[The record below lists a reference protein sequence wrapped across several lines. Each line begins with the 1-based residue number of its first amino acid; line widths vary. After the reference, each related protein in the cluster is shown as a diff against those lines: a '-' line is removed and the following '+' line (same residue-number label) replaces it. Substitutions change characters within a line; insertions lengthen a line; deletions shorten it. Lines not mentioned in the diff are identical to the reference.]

1 MSDANDILE
10 NVISDV
16 KLSRD
21 EWRTRAEAAEA
32 KLAAWAP
39 VVEAAIEFKAYLYK
53 NGDYAGWGPKFYGSE
68 VIESTKWARLLS
80 NLPPSPS
87 PNR

>member
-21 EWRTRAEAAEA
+21 EWRARAEAAEKERA
-32 KLAAWAP
+32 
-39 VVEAAIEFKAYLYK
+39 AAIREL
-53 NGDYAGWGPKFYGSE
+53 E
-68 VIESTKWARLLS
+68 IVELRLT
-80 NLPPSPS
+80 
-87 PNR
+87 